1 MRRAVERLAAE
12 RADEPAPIDDSET
25 LPRLIQD
32 THATARNIEAIAGS
46 AAGNQR
52 CPSHGPNDSRG
63 GPERPDGVWPVGA
76 RARQRDARDLGGA
89 GGRQRRWRATAA
101 LTGVREARVQNR
113 IVAGAIVAGALL
125 WTNAGG
131 VMLRDAPEGWQWPRE
146 SGGKVG
152 EAADVGGR
160 SAVDAHGIA
169 G

>member
-1 MRRAVERLAAE
+1 MGRMTRAVDQSAQMAFGQSARELDSATRGILAAL
-12 RADEPAPIDDSET
+12 AGDS
-25 LPRLIQD
+25 
-32 THATARNIEAIAGS
+32 
-46 AAGNQR
+46 
-52 CPSHGPNDSRG
+52 
-63 GPERPDGVWPVGA
+63 
-76 RARQRDARDLGGA
+76 GA